1 MILLSICIPT
11 YNGVKTLAEALD
23 SLLLQIA
30 EESDV
35 EILVSDNASTDG
47 TQALVQRY
55 IERYPFIRYE
65 RNAENVGFDG
75 NIVACLEKATGEY
88 VWFFSD
94 DDIAPPHTAESVKHM
109 LTLEKPALLYLNHVP
124 FLGNNLSM
132 RLRAKLPS
140 RNEVFRDGKKF
151 LLFGGLGFISAL
163 VIKTSYGRRYT
174 AMVKHG
180 PGQAHL
186 DVAARVALLEAGPF
200 VYLGTRPIAARVP
213 DQARYDE
220 VTSAAINEAIFFHGL
235 EASGILDSKSVR
247 YKVGLSVRHN
257 LLRAVLRKKCAGD
270 YRHLASQKQLLV
282 DTYGRYPSF
291 FFLVYPILILPR
303 ELLIWPFF
311 LTKRVLNLVRR
322 HRLPSTIE

>member
-11 YNGVKTLAEALD
+11 YDREKTLAEALD

-30 EESDV
+30 EDGNV
-35 EILVSDNASTDG
+35 EILICDNASTDG
-47 TQALVQRY
+47 TEALVQRY
-55 IERYPFIRYE
+55 IEQHSYIRYT

-75 NIVACLEKATGEY
+75 NIVACLEQAAGEY
-88 VWFFSD
+88 AWFFSD
-94 DDIAPPHTAESVKHM
+94 DDIALPDTVACVMRMLSV
-109 LTLEKPALLYLNHVP
+109 EKPALLYINHVP
-124 FLGNNLSM
+124 FLRNNPSA
-132 RLRAKLPS
+132 RLRPMLPS
-140 RNEVFRDGKKF
+140 KDKVFHDGKKF
-151 LLFGGLGFISAL
+151 LLFGGLGFISSL

-235 EASGILDSKSVR
+235 EADGILDHKSVQ

-257 LLRAVLRKKCAGD
+257 LLRAVLRKKCVGD

-291 FFLVYPILILPR
+291 FIFVYPILLVPR
-303 ELLIWPFF
+303 ALLIWPFF
-311 LTKRVLNLVRR
+311 LTKYVLNLVRR
-322 HRLPSTIE
+322 YRLTSTA